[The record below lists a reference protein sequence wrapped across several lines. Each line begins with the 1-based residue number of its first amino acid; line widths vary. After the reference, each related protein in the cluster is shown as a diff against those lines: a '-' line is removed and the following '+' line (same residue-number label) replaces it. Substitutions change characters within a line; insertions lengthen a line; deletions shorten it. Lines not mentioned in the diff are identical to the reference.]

1 VKKQVEKR
9 KRMTQTSKKT
19 NKQTS
24 KTIQKIQIKLNLFGW
39 KSGQVDRMDSRS
51 V

>member
-19 NKQTS
+19 NKQTINANQV
-24 KTIQKIQIKLNLFGW
+24 KINKQKKF
-39 KSGQVDRMDSRS
+39 K
-51 V
+51 